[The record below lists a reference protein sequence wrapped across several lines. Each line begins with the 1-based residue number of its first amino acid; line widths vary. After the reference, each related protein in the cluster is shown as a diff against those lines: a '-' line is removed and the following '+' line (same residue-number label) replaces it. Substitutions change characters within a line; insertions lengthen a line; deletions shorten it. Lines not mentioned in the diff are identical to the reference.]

1 MRKKILFWLFF
12 ILALFF
18 ILPGFKKVL
27 AANLDFEPTS
37 VSTDVGQTFEIKI
50 NVDSSGEQILSTDA
64 VVLYDKDILSVQSI
78 AEGTFFPTVTYDT
91 SQEGQAYV
99 AGMVD
104 DPATWK
110 EGSGT
115 VATVVFS
122 AIANGSTTLT
132 FDCTPGETIDSNIAK
147 NDLHATDIIECSA
160 NGTTD
165 VVVGG
170 GGEDDGGTTATPTS
184 TPASGGTSGQL
195 PQSGILDNVLK
206 YSVPGIILLILG
218 GLVKLTLL

>member
-18 ILPGFKKVL
+18 VLPGFKKVL

-50 NVDSSGEQILSTDA
+50 NVDSGGEQILSTDA
-64 VVLYDKDILSVQSI
+64 VVLYNKDILSVQSVS
-78 AEGTFFPTVTYDT
+78 EGTFFPTVTYDT

-122 AIANGSTTLT
+122 AIANGSTALT

-170 GGEDDGGTTATPTS
+170 DDTGTTGTPTP
-184 TPASGGTSGQL
+184 TPTTSAGGGTSEL